1 MNISEKAK
9 ILKTVIHGLVK
20 LVVKKHKKNTITLD
34 MILTQIVKSSS
45 KKNIVLGVEKQNHIN
60 NMIKQGE
67 IILDYN
73 SIVKFAKVTL
83 VKEVKQEITEMFV
96 MTIFENIKQLI
107 NHLNHV
113 NQLEEV
119 SKLLMIRRLQ
129 IQLEE
134 REQK

>member
-1 MNISEKAK
+1 
-9 ILKTVIHGLVK
+9 
-20 LVVKKHKKNTITLD
+20 
-34 MILTQIVKSSS
+34 
-45 KKNIVLGVEKQNHIN
+45 
-60 NMIKQGE
+60 
-67 IILDYN
+67 
-73 SIVKFAKVTL
+73 
-83 VKEVKQEITEMFV
+83 

-107 NHLNHV
+107 NHLNHL